1 MSRLSELKR
10 EYDEHNYF
18 ISFEEYCYKSG
29 VEDGFNECR
38 NNGYE
43 TAFANGMKKGRA
55 DERAKAINEFMKFIK
70 IELPNWIND
79 SEEIIARI
87 EEMADFLKPKIWRN
101 TLNPQI
107 WLRNSGTLINN
118 LMHIEN

>member
-55 DERAKAINEFMKFIK
+55 DERAKVIDEILEVVEWDGYTLDIK
-70 IELPNWIND
+70 R
-79 SEEIIARI
+79 RI
-87 EEMADFLKPKIWRN
+87 EHLKE
-101 TLNPQI
+101 QI
-107 WLRNSGTLINN
+107 
-118 LMHIEN
+118 